1 MSSNIKRWLE
11 ALDTRK
17 QMQKKKGIKMPLESV
32 KTIKSYLVVAE
43 VNDTMKQGM
52 ENLEKQRKSCAT
64 PAGLANLEREIKK
77 YDAINTLLGSLR
89 EIMKQKLKM
98 GNYKELQGIVDDKEL
113 LRAAVP
119 GEASKELLDII
130 VSIMKKT
137 QDMMLG
143 NRELKSELE
152 KALSDM
158 ELYDKNYEALEAEGS
173 VEELLQ
179 ALAEAEK
186 AFAVPEPEVPAQ
198 AEHKKDHLN
207 LN

>member
-1 MSSNIKRWLE
+1 MSSNIKLWLE

-17 QMQKKKGIKMPLESV
+17 KMQKKRGVKMPLESV
-32 KTIKSYLVVAE
+32 KTIKSYLVVSE
-43 VNDTMKQGM
+43 VQDTMEKGM

-89 EIMKQKLKM
+89 DIMMQKLKM

-130 VSIMKKT
+130 VGIMKKT

-186 AFAVPEPEVPAQ
+186 AFAVPEPEAPAQ
-198 AEHKKDHLN
+198 AEHKKDLLN

>member
-43 VNDTMKQGM
+43 VQDAMMKGM
-52 ENLEKQRKSCAT
+52 ENLDKQRKSCAT

-98 GNYKELQGIVDDKEL
+98 GNYKELQGLVDDKEL

-130 VSIMKKT
+130 VGIMKKT

-152 KALSDM
+152 KALRDM

-173 VEELLQ
+173 VDELLQ

-186 AFAVPEPEVPAQ
+186 TFAVPEPEAPAQ
-198 AEHKKDHLN
+198 AEHKKDLLN

>member
-98 GNYKELQGIVDDKEL
+98 GNYKELQGLVDDKEL

-130 VSIMKKT
+130 VGIMKKT

-152 KALSDM
+152 KALRDM
-158 ELYDKNYEALEAEGS
+158 ELYDKNYEALEADGS
-173 VEELLQ
+173 VDELLQ

-186 AFAVPEPEVPAQ
+186 AFAVPEPEAPVQ
-198 AEHKKDHLN
+198 AARSKDAPN